1 MYTPLHTRGLGH
13 RAAGKMRLPALPD
26 FEPARLLTLQVLS
39 IHAKMRS
46 RRRGARGDSM
56 ATGMTGVMETQRIDP
71 RDKARIREFI
81 NFPFTLYAGND
92 CWVPWFDKE
101 MKNYLARTHA
111 FFSHSEGDFFL
122 VRRGGSTLGRIAVLE
137 NRRHNEHHH
146 RQSGRFYFFE
156 SVNDREVSG
165 RLLDAACAWAR
176 ERGLSDLT
184 GPYGFNAFTGGGLL
198 VDGFEERAA
207 MTMMNYHPPYYR
219 KLLEEAGFTK
229 VMDFYSARLET
240 ARFTL
245 PDKVRRAAEI
255 ALKRGN
261 FRVPRFT
268 RVSQVKSLAADIGR
282 VYNESFMGH
291 EDFTPLSEGEIQ
303 ELSRDLLRATHPALL
318 KVLFY
323 KEEIAGFLFAFPDVS
338 AALQRGRGRLTPRTL
353 LDLRREG
360 ARTDRLIINGA
371 GILPR
376 FQKLGGNA
384 LLYYELERTVKE
396 ALGRR
401 SFVCADL
408 TQIAEKTELMLR
420 DIRTLGGTIYKTH
433 RIYTLAL

>member
-1 MYTPLHTRGLGH
+1 MSTGS
-13 RAAGKMRLPALPD
+13 D
-26 FEPARLLTLQVLS
+26 TLKV
-39 IHAKMRS
+39 
-46 RRRGARGDSM
+46 
-56 ATGMTGVMETQRIDP
+56 DP
-71 RDKARIREFI
+71 RDKGRIREFI
-81 NFPFTLYAGND
+81 DFPFTIYRGND
-92 CWVPWFDKE
+92 CWVPWFEKE
-101 MKNYLARTHA
+101 MKNYLTKGHA
-111 FFSHSEGDFFL
+111 FFRHSEADFFL
-122 VRRGGSTLGRIAVLE
+122 VRRGGRTLGRIAVLE
-137 NRRHNEHHH
+137 NRRHNDYHQ
-146 RQSGRFYFFE
+146 RKSARFYFFE
-156 SVNDREVSG
+156 SVDDREVSS

-176 ERGLSDLT
+176 ERGLVELT
-184 GPYGFNAFTGGGLL
+184 GPYGFNSFTGGGLL

-207 MTMMNYHPPYYR
+207 MTMMNYHPPYYQ
-219 KLLEEAGFTK
+219 KLLEEAGFAK

-255 ALKRGN
+255 TLKRGN

-268 RVSQVKSLAADIGR
+268 RVGQVKALAAEIGR
-282 VYNESFMGH
+282 VYNESFVSH
-291 EDFTPLSEGEIQ
+291 EDFTPLSDGEIK
-303 ELSRDLLRATHPALL
+303 ELSRDLLRATLPALL

-323 KEEIAGFLFAFPDVS
+323 KDEIAGFLFAFPDLS
-338 AALQRGRGRLTPRTL
+338 AALQRGGGRLSLRTL
-353 LDLRREG
+353 LDLRREA
-360 ARTDRLIINGA
+360 ARSDRLIINGA

-396 ALGRR
+396 TLGGR

-420 DIRTLGGTIYKTH
+420 DIGTLGGSIYKTH

>member
-1 MYTPLHTRGLGH
+1 VTTGM
-13 RAAGKMRLPALPD
+13 
-26 FEPARLLTLQVLS
+26 
-39 IHAKMRS
+39 
-46 RRRGARGDSM
+46 ARG
-56 ATGMTGVMETQRIDP
+56 METLRIDP
-71 RDKARIREFI
+71 RDKALIREFI
-81 NFPFTLYAGND
+81 DFPATIYAGND
-92 CWVPWFDKE
+92 CWVPWFEKE
-101 MKNYLARTHA
+101 MQSYLTKSNA

-122 VRRGGSTLGRIAVLE
+122 VRRGGRVAGRIAALE
-137 NRRHNEHHH
+137 NRRHNGYHG
-146 RQSGRFYFFE
+146 RRTGRFYFFE
-156 SVNDREVSG
+156 CLNDREAAA
-165 RLLDAACAWAR
+165 RLVEAAASWAR
-176 ERGLSDLT
+176 ERGLVELT

-219 KLLEEAGFTK
+219 ELLEEAGFVK

-255 ALKRGN
+255 ALKRGS

-268 RVSQVKSLAADIGR
+268 RVGQIKALADEIGR
-282 VYNESFMGH
+282 VYNESFASH
-291 EDFTPLSEGEIQ
+291 EDFTPLSDREIRA
-303 ELSRDLLRATHPALL
+303 LARDLPRASHPALL

-323 KEEIAGFLFAFPDVS
+323 KEEIAGFLFAFPDLS
-338 AALQRGRGRLTPRTL
+338 AALQRGRGRLNVRSL
-353 LDLRREG
+353 LDLRRE
-360 ARTDRLIINGA
+360 ARRTDRLIINGA

-396 ALGRR
+396 TLGGR

-408 TQIAEKTELMLR
+408 TQIADRTELMLS
-420 DIRTLGGTIYKTH
+420 DMRTLGGQVYKTH
-433 RIYTLAL
+433 RIYTLPL